1 MASASRRSRQKQS
14 RRWRLRDIE
23 RQIGDIPVGCQFR
36 DQRTTLRTG
45 VFGWLA
51 VAKAGDRKI
60 SAAPARLARSRSS
73 IRLSQGYR

>member
-1 MASASRRSRQKQS
+1 
-14 RRWRLRDIE
+14 
-23 RQIGDIPVGCQFR
+23 
-36 DQRTTLRTG
+36 